1 MLFTLAANSW
11 RGAHV
16 SAHGRSYVRT
26 QRSSR
31 FEETAPIMWL
41 CWGTGTLNDATLPAT
56 ALATA
61 RRYVL
66 PDAVRAAAR
75 WAGSGSAASTTRG
88 PTAPSTTCCP
98 ATYASDLAVYRT
110 PHAMLSCA
118 EDYRA
123 GLPGLQELIWSAALG
138 PETQV
143 YVTHAPNA
151 ATHSSARPNAWAG
164 NRILPRA
171 RQHHDTV
178 LALYR
183 IPGDDPMGY
192 THAWFPLST
201 MDEWVASGDWL
212 AGRRGDGLR
221 GTGDRGRRHVRGRG
235 PDRAAGAARQRSRP
249 GLGLRGGRRGPGR
262 HVRRVH
268 RGTGRAGVRR
278 RRGRLPHPARRGPVA
293 RAGPARS
300 PWTDSR
306 LDVGGM
312 HLDNPLARVPLGAER
327 MDVDGHVIDLRTG
340 RPRA

>member
-1 MLFTLAANSW
+1 
-11 RGAHV
+11 V
-16 SAHGRSYVRT
+16 SAHSRSYLRT

-61 RRYVL
+61 R
-66 PDAVRAAAR
+66 AA
-75 WAGSGSAASTTRG
+75 TF
-88 PTAPSTTCCP
+88 
-98 ATYASDLAVYRT
+98 RT

-118 EDYRA
+118 EDYRT

-151 ATHSSARPNAWAG
+151 AVGSSARPNAWAG

-183 IPGDDPMGY
+183 IPADDPMGY

-201 MDEWVASGDWL
+201 MDEWVASGEWL
-212 AGRRGDGLR
+212 AGRHGDGYVALATE
-221 GTGDRGRRHVRGRG
+221 GGASFV
-235 PDRAAGAARQRSRP
+235 AAGPTARQELRANGA
-249 GLGLRGGRRGPGR
+249 GLAWVCVVGDAPRDGTFAEFVAALGEPEFGPGSVRYRTR
-262 HVRRVH
+262 H
-268 RGTGRAGVRR
+268 GADLSLAWTGPFTVDGQ
-278 RRGRLPHPARRGPVA
+278 PA
-293 RAGPARS
+293 
-300 PWTDSR
+300 
-306 LDVGGM
+306 DVGSM
-312 HLDNPLARVPLGAER
+312 HLDNPLVRVPLGAER
-327 MDVDGHVIDLRTG
+327 LDLDGHVVDLRTG
-340 RPRA
+340 RPRD